1 MLHGIGHLFEGL
13 CNLSSEIV
21 HSVTENS
28 LGISQD
34 EITFSKS
41 LFSCFNFYL
50 FFLFCF
56 ATIGALAFLQEKVST
71 YPEKKQTMTNTY

>member
-34 EITFSKS
+34 EITFSKT
-41 LFSCFNFYL
+41 L
-50 FFLFCF
+50 FFFVLILIFFVLFCDNRH
-56 ATIGALAFLQEKVST
+56 IGLST
-71 YPEKKQTMTNTY
+71 RKGLNPSRKEANND